1 MFDKKRFGVSTHIVK
16 DIDPE
21 KHFRLFVRCGFS
33 LVELNLGYFTFL
45 ENSDKFRELQGILA
59 HNGIRAWSF
68 HLPYGGTIPSLGF
81 MDISHP
87 DIAVR
92 RNTIEA
98 IRLCFDR
105 LIALNARCLVI
116 HPGVGFIEEDTRKER
131 SALCVESLKE
141 CVDML
146 REVLS
151 KKMNPVR
158 LKIAVETLPP
168 GSLGET
174 GAEMLSILGQVDS
187 NYVGICLDV
196 NHCNLK
202 QDLIE
207 STQKIGGRIITTH
220 LSDNDGERER
230 HWMPGKGVIPWK
242 QWLSTLLSS
251 GYSGPLIYETSQ
263 EEGVSAEETVAHVSR
278 NAKELFL
285 MI

>member
-21 KHFRLFVRCGFS
+21 NHFRLFVRHGFS

-45 ENSDKFRELQGILA
+45 ENAGKFRELRGILA
-59 HNGIRAWSF
+59 HNGIRTWSF
-68 HLPYGGTIPSLGF
+68 HLPYGGTVPSLGV
-81 MDISHP
+81 MDISDP

-92 RNTIEA
+92 SNTMEA

-116 HPGVGFIEEDTRKER
+116 HPSVGTIEEDTRTER
-131 SALCVESLKE
+131 LALCVESLKK

-151 KKMNPVR
+151 KKMNPPP

-168 GSLGET
+168 GCLGET
-174 GAEMLSILGQVDS
+174 SAEMLSILGPLDGKD
-187 NYVGICLDV
+187 VGICLDV
-196 NHCNLK
+196 NHLNLK
-202 QDLIE
+202 QDVIE
-207 STQKIGGRIITTH
+207 STQAIGSRVITTH

-263 EEGVSAEETVAHVSR
+263 EEGVSAEETVAQISR
-278 NAKELFL
+278 SAKALCL

>member
-1 MFDKKRFGVSTHIVK
+1 MFDEKRLGASTHIIK
-16 DIDPE
+16 GIDPE
-21 KHFRLFVRCGFS
+21 NHFRLFARYGFS
-33 LVELNLGYFTFL
+33 LVELNFGYFTFL
-45 ENSDKFRELQGILA
+45 ENADEFQKLKRTLA

-68 HLPYGGTIPSLGF
+68 HLPYGGTVPSLGF

-92 RNTIEA
+92 KHTIEA

-105 LIALNARCLVI
+105 LITLNARCLVI
-116 HPGVGFIEEDTRKER
+116 HPGVGIIEDDTRQER

-168 GSLGET
+168 GGLGET
-174 GAEMLSILGQVDS
+174 GAEMLSILGQLDS

-202 QDLIE
+202 QNLIE
-207 STQKIGGRIITTH
+207 NTQDIGSRVITTH

-242 QWLSTLLSS
+242 QWLSTLQSS
-251 GYSGPLIYETSQ
+251 GYSGPLIYETSP
-263 EEGVSAEETVAHVSR
+263 EEGVSAEETVAQISR
-278 NAKELFL
+278 NAKELCL